1 MLYKI
6 IHSTPWQTCLPLKS
20 SKHLPS
26 NFVCHYPLTLK
37 REGPIT
43 VNLTGEEHT
52 GTHIQTVS
60 VSNFNTIDNGKQLLV
75 QSRMQYTFESF
86 QMFVYQIE
94 YFIYLKK
101 KMSYAVHYQW
111 VNSFASMLEKIICRR
126 EPSLKNDC
134 TSRLKGKI
142 MKCSSEHSTEN
153 QDFFS
158 VVNLGQCGYKTT

>member
-52 GTHIQTVS
+52 GLSNSVCIQFQYDRQWETIARS
-60 VSNFNTIDNGKQLLV
+60 ESNA
-75 QSRMQYTFESF
+75 
-86 QMFVYQIE
+86 
-94 YFIYLKK
+94 IYIWIISNVCLSNRIFHLFKK
-101 KMSYAVHYQW
+101 KMSYVVHYQW

-126 EPSLKNDC
+126 EPTLKNDC

-158 VVNLGQCGYKTT
+158 VVNLG